1 MNKVHM
7 ILQGKG
13 GVGKSLVASML
24 AQYYIEKD
32 RQSINIDTDPV
43 NSTFK
48 NYKSLNVMHIK
59 LIDENQKL
67 DARNFDD
74 LVETILAE
82 DTDFIIDNGASTFL
96 PLANCMLDNKVPELI
111 TGSGK
116 ELVVHCIISG
126 GQALLD
132 TLSGLSSLIQQMPKQ
147 AKIIIWKNE
156 FFGEIIAD
164 GKRFEEMAIY
174 KQNAERI
181 SDIVTIAKMTADTFA
196 KDFAMM
202 LDRKLTFQEAIASSE
217 FGLMAKQRLAMI
229 RKSIFDQIVA
239 II

>member
-1 MNKVHM
+1 M

-24 AQYYIEKD
+24 AQYYIENDK
-32 RQSINIDTDPV
+32 QSINIDTDPV

-48 NYKSLNVMHIK
+48 NYKALDVMHIN

-67 DARNFDD
+67 NARNFDD

-82 DTDFIIDNGASTFL
+82 EIDFIIDNGASTFL
-96 PLANCMLDNKVPELI
+96 PLANYMLDNKVPELI

-116 ELVVHCIISG
+116 ELIVHSIISG

-132 TLSGLSSLIQQMPKQ
+132 TLTGLSSLLQQMPYD
-147 AKIIIWKNE
+147 AKIVVWKNE

-174 KQNAERI
+174 KQNSQRI
-181 SDIVTIAKMTADTFA
+181 SEIVTIAKMTADTFA

-202 LDRKLTFQEAIASSE
+202 LDRKLTFQEGIASSE
-217 FGLMAKQRLAMI
+217 FGLMAKQRLTMI
-229 RKSIFDQIVA
+229 KKSIFDQIAV

>member
-24 AQYYIEKD
+24 AQYYIEND

-48 NYKSLNVMHIK
+48 NYKSLNVIHIK

-82 DTDFIIDNGASTFL
+82 NADFIIDNGASTFL
-96 PLANCMLDNKVPELI
+96 PLANYMLDNKVPELI

-116 ELVVHCIISG
+116 ELIVHCIISG

-132 TLSGLSSLIQQMPKQ
+132 TLSGLSSLLQQMPQ
-147 AKIIIWKNE
+147 DAKIVVWKNE
-156 FFGEIIAD
+156 FFGEIIAE
-164 GKRFEEMAIY
+164 GKCFEEMAIY
-174 KQNAERI
+174 KQNAARI
-181 SDIVTIAKMTADTFA
+181 SEIITIAKMTADTFA

-229 RKSIFDQIVA
+229 RKSIFDQIAA

>member
-24 AQYYIEKD
+24 AQYYIEND
-32 RQSINIDTDPV
+32 RKSINIDTDPV

-67 DARNFDD
+67 DARNFDN
-74 LVETILAE
+74 LVETIIAE
-82 DTDFIIDNGASTFL
+82 DADFIIDNGASTFL
-96 PLANCMLDNKVPELI
+96 PLANYMLDNKVPELI

-116 ELVVHCIISG
+116 ELIVHCIISG

-132 TLSGLSSLIQQMPKQ
+132 TLSGLSSLIQQMPEQ

-156 FFGEIIAD
+156 FFGEIIAE

-174 KQNAERI
+174 KQSAARI
-181 SDIVTIAKMTADTFA
+181 SDIITIAKMTADTFA

-217 FGLMAKQRLAMI
+217 FGLMAKQRLEMI

-239 II
+239 IF

>member
-24 AQYYIEKD
+24 AQYYIEND

-48 NYKSLNVMHIK
+48 NYKALDVMHIN

-67 DARNFDD
+67 NARNFDD

-82 DTDFIIDNGASTFL
+82 EIDFIIDNGASTFL
-96 PLANCMLDNKVPELI
+96 PLANYMLDNKVPDLI

-116 ELVVHCIISG
+116 ELIVHSIISG

-132 TLSGLSSLIQQMPKQ
+132 TLSGLSSLLQQMPYD
-147 AKIIIWKNE
+147 AKIVVWKNE
-156 FFGEIIAD
+156 FFGETIAE
-164 GKRFEEMAIY
+164 GKHFEEMAIY
-174 KQNAERI
+174 KQNSQRI
-181 SDIVTIAKMTADTFA
+181 SEIVTIAKMTADTFA

-217 FGLMAKQRLAMI
+217 FGLMAKQRLTMI
-229 RKSIFDQIVA
+229 RKSVFDQIAV

>member
-24 AQYYIEKD
+24 AQYYIEND
-32 RQSINIDTDPV
+32 RQSIKIDTDPV

-74 LVETILAE
+74 LVETIIAE

-96 PLANCMLDNKVPELI
+96 PLANYMLDNKVPELI
-111 TGSGK
+111 TGSSK
-116 ELVVHCIISG
+116 ELIVHCIISG

-132 TLSGLSSLIQQMPKQ
+132 TLSGLSSLIRQMPAQ

-156 FFGEIIAD
+156 FFGEIIAE

-174 KQNAERI
+174 KQNAARI
-181 SDIVTIAKMTADTFA
+181 SDIITIAKMTADTFA

-229 RKSIFDQIVA
+229 RKSIFDQIAA